1 MAVYLSMP
9 SELRQNKPILP
20 SGTETDPDASPHKRR
35 STPAAIL
42 AALRPKQWTKNG
54 LLFTGLLF
62 TLDQSPLR
70 TAVWHS
76 CLGFLLFCA
85 LSSSAY
91 LLNDVIDVENDR
103 LHPTK
108 RYRPIAAGEL
118 SVGAAIALSVAL
130 GLFAIFTSYTALD
143 LRFALAASAYFAAT
157 LAYSLFLKHVVIL
170 DLLVLAFCYVLRAV
184 AGAWAIPVGISY
196 WLVLCAF
203 LLALFL
209 GIEKRQGELLAVL
222 AGRRGGRKIL
232 SEYSSEMLIQMS
244 TIVTSSLLMSYALYT
259 IQSQAAHK
267 HPYLMATIPF
277 VLYGIFRYLYLIHR
291 KSMGESPDEVLIK
304 DKPLLINILLWA
316 VATGLIVTHP
326 FW

>member
-1 MAVYLSMP
+1 MTP
-9 SELRQNKPILP
+9 NTKP
-20 SGTETDPDASPHKRR
+20 ASPPVPSSVDGAGERKRR
-35 STPAAIL
+35 NTLSAVV

-62 TLDQSPLR
+62 TLDQGNLR
-70 TAVWHS
+70 TAIWHA
-76 CLGFLLFCA
+76 CAGFLLFCA

-91 LLNDVIDVENDR
+91 LINDVVDVENDR
-103 LHPTK
+103 QHPTK
-108 RYRPIAAGEL
+108 RHRPIAAGEL
-118 SVGAAIALSVAL
+118 SVGAAIALSAILGVA
-130 GLFAIFTSYTALD
+130 AIVISYTELD
-143 LRFALAASAYFAAT
+143 FRFGLAASAYFAAT
-157 LAYSLFLKHVVIL
+157 LCYSLFLKHMVIL

-209 GIEKRQGELLAVL
+209 GIEKRQGELIAVQ

-259 IQSQAAHK
+259 IQSEAARK

-316 VATGLIVTHP
+316 LATGLIVTHP
-326 FW
+326 FWT

>member
-1 MAVYLSMP
+1 MP
-9 SELRQNKPILP
+9 SAKPNTKPVSSPEISVNED
-20 SGTETDPDASPHKRR
+20 SGERKKRNAI
-35 STPAAIL
+35 AAL
-42 AALRPKQWTKNG
+42 VAALRPKQWTKNG
-54 LLFTGLLF
+54 LLFAGLLF
-62 TLDQSPLR
+62 TLDQSHVR
-70 TAVWHS
+70 VAIWHA
-76 CLGFLLFCA
+76 CAGFLLFCA

-103 LHPTK
+103 QHPTK
-108 RYRPIAAGEL
+108 RHRPIAAGEI
-118 SVGAAIALSVAL
+118 SVGAAIALSAILGVA
-130 GLFAIFTSYTALD
+130 AIVISYTELD
-143 LRFALAASAYFAAT
+143 FRFGLAASAYFAAT
-157 LAYSLFLKHVVIL
+157 LCYSLFLKHMVIL

-209 GIEKRQGELLAVL
+209 GIEKRQGELIAVQ

-259 IQSQAAHK
+259 IQSEAARK

-316 VATGLIVTHP
+316 LATGLIVTHP
-326 FW
+326 FWK

>member
-1 MAVYLSMP
+1 MP
-9 SELRQNKPILP
+9 KLHTVK
-20 SGTETDPDASPHKRR
+20 TEQGDNERKRR
-35 STPAAIL
+35 SMPAAVL

-54 LLFTGLLF
+54 LLFAGFLF
-62 TLDQSPLR
+62 TLDQGHLR
-70 TAVWHS
+70 TSIWHA
-76 CLGFLLFCA
+76 CAGFLLFSA

-91 LLNDVIDVENDR
+91 LINDVVDVENDR
-103 LHPTK
+103 HHPSK
-108 RYRPIAAGEL
+108 RFRPIAAGEL
-118 SVGAAIALSVAL
+118 TIGVAIALSAVL
-130 GLFAIFTSYTALD
+130 GIAAIVLSYTTLGF
-143 LRFALAASAYFAAT
+143 RFGLAASAYFAAT
-157 LAYSLFLKHVVIL
+157 LSYSLFLKHVVIL

-209 GIEKRQGELLAVL
+209 GIEKRQGELIAVL
-222 AGRRGGRKIL
+222 AGRRGGRPIL

-259 IQSQAAHK
+259 IQSEAARK

-304 DKPLLINILLWA
+304 DKPLLVNIFLWA
-316 VATGLIVTHP
+316 LATALIVTQP
-326 FW
+326 FRR